1 MVKYYPFISQYIHIY
16 ICVCIPLQIYI
27 YIYIPLYPIHI
38 PKATSAQPHAGT
50 TGIPIII
57 HYIV

>member
-1 MVKYYPFISQYIHIY
+1 MCMYPITN
-16 ICVCIPLQIYI
+16 I

-50 TGIPIII
+50 TGIPL
-57 HYIV
+57 